1 MSNPR
6 TRTTKATAESVNT
19 VKLSSFVERVKVKLS
34 EGPETHITR
43 YAKDT
48 VKHYQEQIKLA
59 QADNEDLLTKIEEK
73 EEEIA
78 EAAENINLSAI
89 KTVDSRK
96 QFILDKSNEIARLFK
111 QVDALKLA
119 VEANDKQIAINK
131 RLLDIYA

>member
-1 MSNPR
+1 MSISR
-6 TRTTKATAESVNT
+6 TKAALGSIGTA

-34 EGPETHITR
+34 EGPEAHITR

-89 KTVDSRK
+89 KTVDSRRE
-96 QFILDKSNEIARLFK
+96 FILDKSAEIARLFK
-111 QVDALKLA
+111 QVDALKFA
-119 VEANDKQIAINK
+119 VEVNNKHIAINE